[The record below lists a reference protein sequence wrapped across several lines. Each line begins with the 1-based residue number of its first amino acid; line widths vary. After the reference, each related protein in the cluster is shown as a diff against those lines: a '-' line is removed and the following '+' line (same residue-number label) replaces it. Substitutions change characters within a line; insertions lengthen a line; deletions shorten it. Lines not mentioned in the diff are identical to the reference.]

1 MALHEL
7 SMASGIL
14 ETVLEVASKNN
25 AKKVLEVVVEVGE
38 LTLLNP
44 DQLSM
49 AFNVLSE
56 GTIVEGAKLKVKVI
70 RARARCNACNEE
82 WDVGLGDLPT
92 VVDHFTFLT
101 CLTSDSKKFLKN
113 VCPKCGGTD
122 FDFVTGKELVVKS
135 IKIEK

>member
-7 SMASGIL
+7 SMASSIF
-14 ETVLEVASKNN
+14 EVVLEVALKNN

-49 AFNVLSE
+49 AFKVLSR
-56 GTIVEGAKLKVKVI
+56 GTIAEGARFEAKVVK
-70 RARARCNACNEE
+70 AKARCNKCNEE
-82 WDVGLGDLPT
+82 WDVGLSDVSPVT
-92 VVDHFTFLT
+92 DHSMFLT
-101 CLTSDSKKFLKN
+101 YLAYDSEKFFKCA
-113 VCPKCGGTD
+113 CPKCGEAD
-122 FDFVTGKELVVKS
+122 FSFVSGRELVIKS